1 MVALRDDVLRDEFSA
16 ARRGALWDV
25 VRSLVEGNANV
36 RSMVREA
43 RATGEVSRV
52 WQWIGAVQRLES
64 PGSGRRGSRRFSAG
78 SGALGSVTGTP
89 ESRLLEGGDGRA
101 GSYCGEDEGRAPEMK
116 EMKRWTEGPSAYY

>member
-78 SGALGSVTGTP
+78 GGALGSVTGTP
-89 ESRLLEGGDGRA
+89 ESRLLEGGDGS
-101 GSYCGEDEGRAPEMK
+101 GVHGGDGEERAPEMK
-116 EMKRWTEGPSAYY
+116 EMKRWNEGPSAYY